1 MPAADPDRGH
11 TTATQN
17 TENPDT
23 DTDSNGMSAAGR
35 SEQLSNLDRT
45 AVGSQPNVGHGLVH
59 RPRMRFTHRGRRI
72 SAHAVQHAVT
82 TPRRGWNRNE
92 ARELLF
98 TLLDQMHQDSPPALE
113 RRVYF
118 RLLFG
123 SGTRLTLGGK
133 GGYNLARV
141 VSACRAE
148 GEDPL
153 TWLHSQILG
162 RDNDIHDRDPIVGVD
177 LVCWQR
183 PTRTRPNTAETP
195 KNAATD
201 NNTGRAVE
209 DQP

>member
-1 MPAADPDRGH
+1 MPATDPHRGH
-11 TTATQN
+11 TAPIRQTGDST
-17 TENPDT
+17 T
-23 DTDSNGMSAAGR
+23 DGDRTDAAGP
-35 SEQLSNLDRT
+35 SEHLSNLDMT

-59 RPRMRFTHRGRRI
+59 RPRMRFTHRGRRL
-72 SAHAVQHAVT
+72 STHAVQHAVT

-98 TLLDQMHQDSPPALE
+98 TLLAQMHQDSPTALE

-118 RLLFG
+118 RVLLG
-123 SGTRLTLGGK
+123 SGALLTLGGK

-162 RDNDIHDRDPIVGVD
+162 RDNDTHDRDPIIGVD

-183 PTRTRPNTAETP
+183 PTRNQPATAKTL
-195 KNAATD
+195 KNEATD
-201 NNTGRAVE
+201 DSTGPAVE
-209 DQP
+209 DRS

>member
-1 MPAADPDRGH
+1 MPATDPDRGQAA
-11 TTATQN
+11 ATRN
-17 TENPDT
+17 AGNPDT
-23 DTDSNGMSAAGR
+23 DRNGTEGAAR
-35 SEQLSNLDRT
+35 PEQLSDLDMT

-59 RPRMRFTHRGRRI
+59 RPRMRFTHRGRLI

-98 TLLDQMHQDSPPALE
+98 NLLDQMHQDSPPSLE

-118 RLLFG
+118 RLLLG
-123 SGTRLTLGGK
+123 SGARLTLGGK
-133 GGYNLARV
+133 GGYSLARV

-162 RDNDIHDRDPIVGVD
+162 RDNDLYDRDPIVGVD

-183 PTRTRPNTAETP
+183 PTRTRPDSAETS
-195 KNAATD
+195 KNAATVD
-201 NNTGRAVE
+201 NTDRAVE
-209 DQP
+209 DQS

>member
-1 MPAADPDRGH
+1 MPATDQGH
-11 TTATQN
+11 GQTVTSPAGD
-17 TENPDT
+17 NPGTGRD
-23 DTDSNGMSAAGR
+23 GIAAAAR
-35 SEQLSNLDRT
+35 SEQLSDLDMS

-72 SAHAVQHAVT
+72 GDHAVQHAVT

-98 TLLDQMHQDSPPALE
+98 TLLDRMQQDSAPDLE

-118 RLLFG
+118 RLLLG
-123 SGTRLTLGGK
+123 SGTLLTLGGK
-133 GGYNLARV
+133 GGYSLART

-153 TWLHSQILG
+153 AWLHSQILG
-162 RDNDIHDRDPIVGVD
+162 RNNDLHDRDPIVGVD

-183 PTRTRPNTAETP
+183 PTHSRPDTAGTP
-195 KNAATD
+195 TITATD
-201 NNTGRAVE
+201 TTGSNPGGRS
-209 DQP
+209 